1 MRPVWRLSEDC
12 QMKEALKLALEALET
27 ELAVDMTNG
36 AEVGEA
42 AELMCEA
49 ITAIKQALAAP
60 IQKPV
65 ATYKG
70 PEELWLQLHGDCSDD
85 ELTEPVDYTDSSVTW
100 CWHQIHDSDVRYV
113 RADTIPPAAPVQE
126 PVGALILGGVIDT
139 SDGPE
144 YEEWDV
150 EWNTKAVEALQEK
163 LVTSN
168 GVTLMLYTTPHAAQR
183 QWVGLTDEERQE
195 CTQSPFTAENYRA
208 IEAKL
213 KERNNG

>member
-1 MRPVWRLSEDC
+1 
-12 QMKEALKLALEALET
+12 MKEALKLALEALET

-60 IQKPV
+60 VQEPV
-65 ATYKG
+65 AVKHMLGWVESLKRQSDYGQHMRIPGLNAGACFELAIELEQFINTTLPAAPVQEPNYKVTVV
-70 PEELWLQLHGDCSDD
+70 DD
-85 ELTEPVDYTDSSVTW
+85 QHPKGVPLEQWGRP
-100 CWHQIHDSDVRYV
+100 
-113 RADTIPPAAPVQE
+113 APVQE

-183 QWVGLTDEERQE
+183 QCEDE
-195 CTQSPFTAENYRA
+195 
-208 IEAKL
+208 K
-213 KERNNG
+213 